1 MSAPFSLVANRLS
14 EESEIVKGEQIKWM
28 NLVDSPERY

>member
-14 EESEIVKGEQIKWM
+14 EEPAIVKREQIKWM
-28 NLVDSPERY
+28 CLVDSPERY